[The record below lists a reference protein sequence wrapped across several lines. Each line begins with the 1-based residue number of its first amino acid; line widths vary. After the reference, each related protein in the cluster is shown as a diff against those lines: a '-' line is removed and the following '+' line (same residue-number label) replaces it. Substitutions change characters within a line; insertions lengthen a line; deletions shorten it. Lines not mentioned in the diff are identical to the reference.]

1 MKLHG
6 KTCFGDFG
14 VLRNVIVR
22 IIGLVFVQNISLS
35 YLVSV
40 HLKNLYQSV
49 IEQML
54 LNVFS
59 QFYYFNVL

>member
-22 IIGLVFVQNISLS
+22 IIGLVFVPNISLS

-54 LNVFS
+54 FNFFS